1 LILTTL
7 VKHKL
12 SKTDT
17 INPIELPCKKTL
29 YNSQADA
36 LEAIKYMT
44 EIRVVELKAYKCSVC
59 GFWHLTSK

>member
-1 LILTTL
+1 
-7 VKHKL
+7 VKHRV
-12 SKTDT
+12 SKTDK
-17 INPIELPCKKTL
+17 INPIEPPCRKAM

-44 EIRVVELKAYKCSVC
+44 EIRVVELKTYQCSVC